1 MPHGDTNQIIG
12 NSNLTTTTV
21 GSNLTLNQTIKEE
34 NDLENCITPSFL
46 SVGVLLAGIIMAKFG
61 LWISD
66 ITVTQILQEKVIEE
80 HRGIIGGVQN
90 SMNSVMDT
98 IKFVAVIFFP
108 DKETFGWLVIASFIS
123 VFLGAVFYTY
133 YAIFQDLHK

>member
-1 MPHGDTNQIIG
+1 MFF
-12 NSNLTTTTV
+12 
-21 GSNLTLNQTIKEE
+21 K
-34 NDLENCITPSFL
+34 
-46 SVGVLLAGIIMAKFG
+46 GIISARFG

-66 ITVTQILQEKVIEE
+66 LTVTQILQEKVIEE

-98 IKFVAVIFFP
+98 IKFIAVIFFP

-133 YAIFQDLHK
+133 YAIFQDLHKKHEKNISQELVIDSSNTKFEARSTTKKDVTEEEREYIALLDDCDA